1 LFCRTRRVTSAFP
14 EATPVVL
21 PNAPR
26 NFRFSGRYAGCSAE
40 RAA

>member
-1 LFCRTRRVTSAFP
+1 VHLAAAREDTDP

-26 NFRFSGRYAGCSAE
+26 NFRFSGSYAGCSAE